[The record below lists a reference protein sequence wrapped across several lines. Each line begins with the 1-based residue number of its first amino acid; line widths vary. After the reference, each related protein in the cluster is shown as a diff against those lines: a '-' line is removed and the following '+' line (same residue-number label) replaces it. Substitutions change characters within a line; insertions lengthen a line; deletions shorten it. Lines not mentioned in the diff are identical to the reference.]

1 MDEAKLLF
9 NVNDTITPPEPNP
22 NSISWDTVHTFDVA
36 YEDPDLIEI
45 PPFQAASSIA
55 RHVAVFDEFPNGVT
69 LREVTITG
77 FLESGMYDSNYCFDR

>member
-1 MDEAKLLF
+1 MDGAKLLF

-22 NSISWDTVHTFDVA
+22 NSVSWDTVHTFDVA

-45 PPFQAASSIA
+45 PPIQATSSIA

-77 FLESGMYDSNYCFDR
+77 FTESGTYNINY